1 MVNETRTIQ
10 SVGRTM
16 ALLETT
22 SAANGELRL
31 TELSAKMG
39 LERLTKPISA
49 KQTALMLVK
58 LT

>member
-1 MVNETRTIQ
+1 
-10 SVGRTM
+10 M
-16 ALLETT
+16 ALLETI

-39 LERLTKPISA
+39 LERLTKPIPA